1 MREEK
6 LLGKTRCKREK
17 SVLGMVGDCLLAT
30 YCVPKENKVFN
41 SQRGLY
47 RLMVWCF
54 CKIDVCTWNVR
65 LTYSTI
71 PISIKIRIFYFSLK
85 HQLPLQTR
93 YTAHCLILF
102 NIANFQP
109 CSRTTKSGCFIVL
122 LSEKQWNSLVSS
134 PPTCYTVAFHA
145 VSFPTQ
151 VLFNLNLLTLFHS
164 LLCLICFFV
173 SLTPPFS
180 LDFRL

>member
-6 LLGKTRCKREK
+6 LLGKTRCKHEK
-17 SVLGMVGDCLLAT
+17 SVLRMVGDCLLAT

-93 YTAHCLILF
+93 YTAHYLILF

-109 CSRTTKSGCFIVL
+109 CSRTTKSGCFIAIVERETMKQL
-122 LSEKQWNSLVSS
+122 GYLSSHMLHSSLPCSFLSHSSFIWFNSLTLANKGSS
-134 PPTCYTVAFHA
+134 FH
-145 VSFPTQ
+145 
-151 VLFNLNLLTLFHS
+151 
-164 LLCLICFFV
+164 
-173 SLTPPFS
+173 
-180 LDFRL
+180 